1 MPSFESPFCANVLWF
16 NLYAFGKKKQKTYF
30 DIIFTFLLQM
40 MMNMPLSPIGDA
52 PHVSG
57 RNFGDF

>member
-1 MPSFESPFCANVLWF
+1 M
-16 NLYAFGKKKQKTYF
+16 YFGLICMLLEKKKQKTYF